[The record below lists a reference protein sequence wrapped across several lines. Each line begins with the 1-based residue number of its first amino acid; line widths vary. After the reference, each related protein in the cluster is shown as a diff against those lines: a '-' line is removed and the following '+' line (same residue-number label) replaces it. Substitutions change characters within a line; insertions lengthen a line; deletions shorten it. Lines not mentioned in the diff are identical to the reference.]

1 MEHFNGETMPMSS
14 NSIQAEQAIIGS
26 ILIDPGCLPEL
37 LGKISSTDFCYSV
50 NRTIYQAAAAMYEN
64 DEAIDQVTLIHH
76 MVQHGANGG
85 QMQQYI
91 SKLMGTAPAVA
102 NTKDY
107 AKIVIEQAQR
117 RQIVEMTN
125 KLAAMA
131 NDPSVTA
138 QKMIE
143 AVEQGINNINIS
155 CGDEKGSLVHITEGL
170 LSAYDS
176 LEARA
181 TLNQPVPGLQTGLP
195 ELDESIAGLGKS
207 NLVILAA
214 RPAMGKTALAVKI
227 ALEVGIHSGKDV
239 AIYSLEM
246 SMEEIAL
253 RLVSQES
260 HVEMNKLTTGH
271 LTEQDWANI
280 AVAAGK
286 FEKSGIYINQDS
298 SVTVADIKSN
308 CRKWPNLGLIVIDY
322 IQLMS
327 SADGRTNQSG
337 NRQQIV
343 AEISRALKVM
353 AKELNVPVLCLSQL
367 NRANESR
374 QEKRPMLSDLRESGA
389 IEQDADVVM
398 FLYREQ
404 YYKKSVLDPDIAEC
418 IIAKNRH
425 GATETVKL
433 KWVPEYTSF
442 ESLVEGNDLWGELP
456 FTDEDDSTRTPE
468 CQERI
473 PDV

>member
-107 AKIVIEQAQR
+107 AKIVIEKAQKR
-117 RQIVEMTN
+117 RLAEMAD
-125 KLAAMA
+125 KLVTMA
-131 NDPSVTA
+131 NDPSMTA

-143 AVEQGINNINIS
+143 AVENGIRNINTS
-155 CGDEKGSLVHITEGL
+155 YGNKKGSLEHITEGL
-170 LSAYDS
+170 IRTYDRLEERAALS
-176 LEARA
+176 
-181 TLNQPVPGLQTGLP
+181 QPVPGLPTGLP
-195 ELDESIAGLGKS
+195 ELDESIAGLGNS
-207 NLVILAA
+207 NLIILAA
-214 RPAMGKTALAVKI
+214 RPGMGKTALALKI
-227 ALEVGIHSGKDV
+227 ALEIGIHSDKDV
-239 AIYSLEM
+239 AIFSLEM
-246 SMEEIAL
+246 STEEITL
-253 RLVSQES
+253 RMLSQES
-260 HVEMNKLTTGH
+260 RIELEKLTKGH
-271 LTEQDWANI
+271 LTEQDWTDI
-280 AVAAGK
+280 ADAAGT
-286 FEKSGIYINQDS
+286 FEKSGIYICDEP
-298 SVTVADIKSN
+298 SVTVADIKAS
-308 CRKWPNLGLIVIDY
+308 CRDLSNLGLVVIDY
-322 IQLMS
+322 LQLMS
-327 SADGRTNQSG
+327 GRGGGFQSN

-343 AEISRALKVM
+343 ADISRSLKIM

-374 QEKRPMLSDLRESGA
+374 QEKRPMLSDLRESGS

-398 FLYREQ
+398 FLYRDN
-404 YYKKSVLDPDIAEC
+404 YYKKSILDPDIAEC

-425 GATETVKL
+425 GAAETVKL
-433 KWVPEYTSF
+433 KWLPEYTAF
-442 ESLVEGNDLWGELP
+442 ESLVKGDNIYEGLP
-456 FTDEDDSTRTPE
+456 FTDEDDSVYTPE
-468 CQERI
+468 CQEKI
-473 PDV
+473 SDV